1 MNFSRPLPKR
11 SPVTAVLGPTN
22 TGKTH
27 LAVERMLAHAGGMIG
42 LPLRLLAREVYDRVR
57 LRAGDHAVALMTGEE
72 KIVPANPRYWICTV
86 EAMPQDLRVPF
97 LAIDEVQLA
106 GDFERGHIFTDRI
119 LHMRGLE
126 ETMLLGSGTMRPL
139 LEKLLPGTHFVSR
152 PRLSKL
158 TYAGSKKLS
167 RLPRRTAIVAFT
179 AEMVYTVAELIR
191 RQQGGA
197 AVVLGALSPRT
208 RNAQVA
214 LFESGEVDYLVAT
227 DAIGM
232 GLNMDVDH
240 VAFAA
245 TRKFDGFQF
254 RNLTPAELGQVAG
267 RAGRHLNDGTFGV
280 TGEAEGFDAE
290 TVDRLENHNFDSL
303 RMAQWRNRDLH
314 YRSLDTLRKSLGYLP
329 NEEGLT
335 RGQPTADIEAL
346 EAVCRDPLL
355 VDMVS
360 GDKDVRRAWEV
371 CQIPD
376 YRNIS
381 PAEHAHLVGK
391 VLQFL
396 KSRPGHIPEDWFSQQ
411 LAHCEN
417 LEGNI
422 DTLSQRISHVRTW
435 TFIANRG
442 DWLEAPL
449 YWQGRAREIE
459 DRLSDALHE
468 KITQRFIDRRSSVLM
483 RRLAKRESL
492 MSSVEDDGAISVE
505 GEVIGRIVGLSF
517 VPGEALAGDES
528 KLLKAAAVQV
538 LVTEVAARATTLSLT
553 SDTDLK
559 LSRTGEITWQK
570 NVIGRVLPG
579 DARFKPRAEVV
590 ADDILA
596 PALKDEVRTRL
607 QKFVDRTIS
616 MHLEALV
623 KLDESEGLE
632 GAVRGIAYRIS
643 ENFGVLS
650 RDDVA
655 AEVKALSQEDRAK
668 LRGFGVRFG
677 AINLFLPA
685 LLKPAPTDLRLL
697 LWWLEGTKAGRLSG
711 DLPALPPNGLT
722 SFVADP
728 AMPEG
733 FYRVAGYRLCGARA
747 VRVDMLERLADMIR
761 DRLFWKP
768 RIPEE
773 QRPAGSMAGGGF
785 GVVPDMMSVVGCSG
799 ADFEGILESMGY
811 RGQKKRVP
819 KPVVASKVETVV
831 EAGVEAPVVAVDVP
845 FEVAETVVEAVE
857 TSVEV
862 AEPAVEASAE
872 AVVDAAPVAAVAA
885 EEIEVTIW
893 WPKDM
898 GPFKV
903 RPPRP
908 EKRVFKPQ
916 GEQVAGEPGTERPR
930 GKRHFDKN
938 RKDGDRKPRE
948 DGKPQGDRS
957 KYKGN
962 RNKPRNEPPREAK
975 PSYEKPMDPN
985 SPFAVLSALKAAM
998 VKNDS

>member
-1 MNFSRPLPKR
+1 
-11 SPVTAVLGPTN
+11 
-22 TGKTH
+22 
-27 LAVERMLAHAGGMIG
+27 
-42 LPLRLLAREVYDRVR
+42 
-57 LRAGDHAVALMTGEE
+57 
-72 KIVPANPRYWICTV
+72 
-86 EAMPQDLRVPF
+86 
-97 LAIDEVQLA
+97 
-106 GDFERGHIFTDRI
+106 
-119 LHMRGLE
+119 
-126 ETMLLGSGTMRPL
+126 
-139 LEKLLPGTHFVSR
+139 
-152 PRLSKL
+152 
-158 TYAGSKKLS
+158 
-167 RLPRRTAIVAFT
+167 
-179 AEMVYTVAELIR
+179 
-191 RQQGGA
+191 
-197 AVVLGALSPRT
+197 
-208 RNAQVA
+208 
-214 LFESGEVDYLVAT
+214 
-227 DAIGM
+227 
-232 GLNMDVDH
+232 
-240 VAFAA
+240 
-245 TRKFDGFQF
+245 
-254 RNLTPAELGQVAG
+254 
-267 RAGRHLNDGTFGV
+267 
-280 TGEAEGFDAE
+280 
-290 TVDRLENHNFDSL
+290 
-303 RMAQWRNRDLH
+303 
-314 YRSLDTLRKSLGYLP
+314 
-329 NEEGLT
+329 
-335 RGQPTADIEAL
+335 
-346 EAVCRDPLL
+346 
-355 VDMVS
+355 
-360 GDKDVRRAWEV
+360 
-371 CQIPD
+371 
-376 YRNIS
+376 
-381 PAEHAHLVGK
+381 
-391 VLQFL
+391 
-396 KSRPGHIPEDWFSQQ
+396 
-411 LAHCEN
+411 
-417 LEGNI
+417 
-422 DTLSQRISHVRTW
+422 VRTW

-505 GEVIGRIVGLSF
+505 GEVIGRISGLSF
-517 VPGEALAGDES
+517 VPGEALAGEES

-570 NVIGRVLPG
+570 NVIGRVLAG

-596 PALKDEVRTRL
+596 PALKDEVRARL
-607 QKFVDRTIS
+607 QKFVDRTLS
-616 MHLEALV
+616 MHLEALL

-697 LWWLEGTKAGRLSG
+697 LWWLEGTKAGRLTG

-733 FYRVAGYRLCGARA
+733 FYRVAGYRLSGVRA

-799 ADFEGILESMGY
+799 TDFEGILESMGY

-819 KPVVASKVETVV
+819 KHVAVAKVEVVAEAVEV
-831 EAGVEAPVVAVDVP
+831 PV
-845 FEVAETVVEAVE
+845 EVAETVEVPSEVVEARVE
-857 TSVEV
+857 EAATSESEVVEIESLSDV
-862 AEPAVEASAE
+862 AAAE
-872 AVVDAAPVAAVAA
+872 PVAAV
-885 EEIEVTIW
+885 EEVEVTIW

-948 DGKPQGDRS
+948 DGKPHGDRS
-957 KYKGN
+957 KYKGD

-975 PSYEKPMDPN
+975 PRYEKPMDPN

-998 VKNDS
+998 VKSDS